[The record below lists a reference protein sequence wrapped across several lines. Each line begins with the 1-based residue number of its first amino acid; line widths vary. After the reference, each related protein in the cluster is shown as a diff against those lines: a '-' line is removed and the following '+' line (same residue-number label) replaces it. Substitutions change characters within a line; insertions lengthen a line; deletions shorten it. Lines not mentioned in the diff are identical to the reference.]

1 MLSIFEYFVILFFFF
16 LVSHNWF
23 IWPASIW
30 PMASCESLILP
41 GTTGHVRMNSPHIFP
56 SYCTPSPF
64 HDKGYFPCCM
74 CTNDKMWM
82 WFHLFV
88 CLFFL
93 SLHSFWTTTQYLI
106 SVLHSIFI
114 SVVFQPGPEFTGMC
128 PETFTYEKC
137 SPVFLHRVLF
147 ISSLLKFNE
156 WHIMKECNTITV
168 F

>member
-1 MLSIFEYFVILFFFF
+1 MLSIFEYFVILFFSFF

-93 SLHSFWTTTQYLI
+93 SLSLSFFLDHDSISNLSAAQYIHLCCFPAGSRVHWDVSWDIHIWKVFSSI
-106 SVLHSIFI
+106 SAPCPFHIFT
-114 SVVFQPGPEFTGMC
+114 P
-128 PETFTYEKC
+128 
-137 SPVFLHRVLF
+137 
-147 ISSLLKFNE
+147 
-156 WHIMKECNTITV
+156 
-168 F
+168 